1 MGKGSLGSLRLPGK
15 KNGQDGNCKEEYPM
29 KTLMKLTLTAL
40 GAVALA
46 CGLIS
51 FAYQESKDRYVVFD
65 EREEDL

>member
-1 MGKGSLGSLRLPGK
+1 
-15 KNGQDGNCKEEYPM
+15 M

-65 EREEDL
+65 ERDEDL